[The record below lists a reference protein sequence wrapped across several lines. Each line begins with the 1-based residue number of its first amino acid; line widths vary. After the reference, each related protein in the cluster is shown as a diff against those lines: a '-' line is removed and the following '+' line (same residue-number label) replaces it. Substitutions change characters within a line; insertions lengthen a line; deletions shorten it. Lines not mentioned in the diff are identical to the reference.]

1 MPETAFCCKNI
12 IKKIFFSEFSDDTGY
27 RFKVAGTGW
36 PQIII
41 IFIIIILRLKATFGR
56 FANSVIGKGIKW
68 PLSLLLY

>member
-1 MPETAFCCKNI
+1 MI
-12 IKKIFFSEFSDDTGY
+12 TGY
-27 RFKVAGTGW
+27 RLKVAGTGW